1 MGKFVM
7 VAIAVGVGYM
17 FGFRDARAHEHDV
30 VTRVVD
36 HVRTSIGRP
45 GRDPDS
51 LMSALEGKK

>member
-7 VAIAVGVGYM
+7 MAIAVGVGDM

-30 VTRVVD
+30 VSRVVD

-51 LMSALEGKK
+51 LMNTLEGKK